1 MLITFLDHE
10 SGHFLEAGWLLNFLH
25 FQLALHL
32 FCNKTIN
39 DNIMRRPSV
48 PSFVFAVLFISPFNV
63 LRCAVFLIYFPQF
76 GGSSYRLS
84 EL

>member
-1 MLITFLDHE
+1 MKRSKIKIKQVRKEDIIAIRFN
-10 SGHFLEAGWLLNFLH
+10 LL
-25 FQLALHL
+25 QV
-32 FCNKTIN
+32 C
-39 DNIMRRPSV
+39 PSV